1 MKKLISL
8 ITSGML
14 AVIPAVQVQLYACA
28 DEFSVLSVS
37 EKVTSLTDTSIT
49 EAINPNKQES
59 ENQPVTTDITGNSD
73 IYEPIVTTQAPPS
86 DNEIRA
92 VIEYDPNKIVNLNI
106 GEELDLNSIN
116 LGISVWGF
124 ESNNDFFEISSEVL
138 NYKFSI
144 GSGKHSNCYTYD
156 TSDIDTSTAGLYT
169 IKVNPLPNVSEKFV
183 FENSSSSKIPNGEY
197 EFTIQDRPFYIMVEV
212 IDHSAT
218 ATTEPNFTDITTTT
232 STTTKVYTTATEKT
246 GTDINTTTITSD
258 KIIIKDYAIKLE
270 YDDSPMKIG
279 EKRAIH
285 VYNPITGE
293 PESITEFSFDSNIT
307 ASCSP
312 ENDKLYITALES
324 GEAKIYI
331 FGTGCAF
338 GSYAYLT
345 VTDEQFYENISTSL
359 NTATT
364 TTTTAATTMS
374 SNSQTS
380 APSTESDANTTVVVM
395 DYRTQL
401 EYDNSPMK
409 IGEKRAI
416 RLYNPATGTT
426 SGAYI
431 SEASSNISVSY
442 EPNSDTVYIT
452 ALESGD
458 ITLYIRESSCAF
470 GNYVNLTI
478 TEELLS
484 ENNNKTPLPEQLPQ
498 TGYSYIYK
506 WILYFAV
513 LITTSGTVIT
523 IYSKK
528 KVK

>member
-1 MKKLISL
+1 
-8 ITSGML
+8 
-14 AVIPAVQVQLYACA
+14 
-28 DEFSVLSVS
+28 
-37 EKVTSLTDTSIT
+37 
-49 EAINPNKQES
+49 
-59 ENQPVTTDITGNSD
+59 
-73 IYEPIVTTQAPPS
+73 
-86 DNEIRA
+86 
-92 VIEYDPNKIVNLNI
+92 
-106 GEELDLNSIN
+106 
-116 LGISVWGF
+116 
-124 ESNNDFFEISSEVL
+124 
-138 NYKFSI
+138 
-144 GSGKHSNCYTYD
+144 
-156 TSDIDTSTAGLYT
+156 
-169 IKVNPLPNVSEKFV
+169 
-183 FENSSSSKIPNGEY
+183 
-197 EFTIQDRPFYIMVEV
+197 
-212 IDHSAT
+212 
-218 ATTEPNFTDITTTT
+218 
-232 STTTKVYTTATEKT
+232 
-246 GTDINTTTITSD
+246 
-258 KIIIKDYAIKLE
+258 
-270 YDDSPMKIG
+270 MKIG

-345 VTDEQFYENISTSL
+345 VTDEQFYENTSTSL

-364 TTTTAATTMS
+364 TTTTATTTMS

-426 SGAYI
+426 SGASI

-478 TEELLS
+478 TEELFS